1 MKTKLLIGLLL
12 LLLFTA
18 CVPLESIETRL
29 KLSSGERWQAHIEF
43 LLASETALFAS
54 EIDQMLE
61 SDIESIEQQGID
73 FSWRQEKPDQ
83 DGRINY
89 VLDFSGQGYDLLNST
104 LLEQNAIIVDEETG
118 NIIFNAHSDY
128 GQVTGAGESR
138 FVLQGGRIISS
149 NGNQVNSGTVEW
161 INPSG
166 RMEAEITEGSG
177 FNWLWLL
184 FILIV
189 VGGGFAAYWFVFR
202 KSPGTLS
209 PIFASSGQVPQP
221 SSVRYCAECG
231 TQMQAGAKF
240 CPNCGA
246 TQQT

>member
-1 MKTKLLIGLLL
+1 MKTKLLIGLF

-18 CVPLESIETRL
+18 CVPLESIETKL

-43 LLASETALFAS
+43 LLAPETAILTS
-54 EIDQMLE
+54 EIDEMLN
-61 SDIESIEQQGID
+61 SDIESIKQQGID
-73 FSWRQEKPDQ
+73 YSWHQEKPDQ
-83 DGRINY
+83 DGKINY
-89 VLDFSGQGYDLLNST
+89 VVDFSGQGYELLNST
-104 LLEQNAIIVDEETG
+104 LLEQNAIFIDDETG

-128 GQVTGAGESR
+128 GQMTGAGESR

-149 NGNQVNSGTVEW
+149 NGNQLNSNTVEW
-161 INPSG
+161 INPTG
-166 RMEAEITEGSG
+166 RMEAELAEGSG

-189 VGGGFAAYWFVFR
+189 VGGGFAAYWYIFR
-202 KSPGTLS
+202 KSSSTPS
-209 PIFASSGQVPQP
+209 PVFASPGQAAQP
-221 SSVRYCAECG
+221 GSMRYCAECG